1 MERWQQELVHE
12 GERADSLDRKGY
24 QIIQSP
30 SRFCFGMDAVL
41 LAAFANNK
49 EGDRVLDLGT
59 GTGVIPILME
69 ARYGGA
75 EYKALEIQADSCDMA
90 RRSARLNGLEDRIE
104 IVEGDLKRAHEIFGP
119 ASFDVVT
126 CNPPYMTNK
135 HGLTNPSGP
144 MAIARHELL
153 CSLED
158 VVRETARLLRP
169 GGHSYFV
176 HRPFRL
182 VEIMTLMHDYGLE
195 PKRMRLVYPYADREP
210 NMVLLEGVRGGRSWL
225 KAEPPLVIYRE
236 QGIYTDEVKKLY
248 FDAHMPDHSAHAP
261 EQAVDLPGQSCRK
274 RSE

>member
-1 MERWQQELVHE
+1 MDRWQQELVHE

-30 SRFCFGMDAVL
+30 RRFCFGMDAVL
-41 LAAFANNK
+41 LAAFARNK

-69 ARYGGA
+69 ARYGKA
-75 EYKALEIQADSCDMA
+75 EYRALEIQAASCDMA
-90 RRSARLNGLEDRIE
+90 RRSVALNGLENCIE
-104 IVEGDLKRAHEIFGP
+104 IVEGDLKRAHEIFGA

-126 CNPPYMTNK
+126 CNPPYMTDK
-135 HGLTNPSGP
+135 HGLTNPSDA

-158 VVRETARLLRP
+158 VVREAARVLRP
-169 GGHSYFV
+169 GGRSYFV

-195 PKRMRLVYPYADREP
+195 PKRMRLVHPYADREP
-210 NMVLLEGVRGGRSWL
+210 NMVLVEGVRGGRSRL
-225 KAEPPLVIYRE
+225 KVEPPLMIYQD
-236 QGIYTDEVKKLY
+236 QGLYTDEVKRLY
-248 FDAHMPDHSAHAP
+248 FDGGTG
-261 EQAVDLPGQSCRK
+261 EERK
-274 RSE
+274 REGPTL